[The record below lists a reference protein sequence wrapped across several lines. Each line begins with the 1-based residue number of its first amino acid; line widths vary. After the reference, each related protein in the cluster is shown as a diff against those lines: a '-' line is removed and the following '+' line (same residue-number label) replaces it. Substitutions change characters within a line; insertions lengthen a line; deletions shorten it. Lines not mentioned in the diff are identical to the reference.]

1 VTTTRKKWTILDT
14 VQVAEAVIANDGKWL
29 TNEEFEELTQRVNCT
44 RGSAETVVWRIQTV
58 LGYAGQRPAQG
69 ITVLDRAVAQLY
81 LGHDPRLK
89 DVATA

>member
-1 VTTTRKKWTILDT
+1 MATARKKWTILDT
-14 VQVAEAVIANDGKWL
+14 VQVAEAVISNDGKWL
-29 TNEEFEELTQRVNCT
+29 TDDGFEQLVQQVSCT
-44 RGSAETVVWRIQTV
+44 RGSAETVFWRMQTV

-89 DVATA
+89 DVTSA

>member
-1 VTTTRKKWTILDT
+1 MATARKKWTILDT
-14 VQVAEAVIANDGKWL
+14 VQVAEAVIGNHGKWL
-29 TNEEFEELTQRVNCT
+29 TEDGFEQLMQEVSCT
-44 RGSAETVVWRIQTV
+44 RGSAETVFWRMQTV

-89 DVATA
+89 DVDSA